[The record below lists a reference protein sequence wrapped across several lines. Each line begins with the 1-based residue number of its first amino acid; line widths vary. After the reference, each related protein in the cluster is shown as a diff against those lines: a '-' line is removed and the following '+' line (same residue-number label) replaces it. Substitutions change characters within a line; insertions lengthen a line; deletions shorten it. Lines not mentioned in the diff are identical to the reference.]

1 MYNTK
6 VICTYNTDEIFQEDD
21 NINDDDKDF
30 VRDAIYRQEFLNIL
44 GIEEFDDKLLDKSIH
59 ELYEKIKNC
68 KDLRELML
76 KIAGRW
82 LIEDEEIGLM
92 MLYSFDFMYVTHKC
106 VSEYLETSKISDINL
121 NELKTLI

>member
-1 MYNTK
+1 
-6 VICTYNTDEIFQEDD
+6 
-21 NINDDDKDF
+21 
-30 VRDAIYRQEFLNIL
+30 
-44 GIEEFDDKLLDKSIH
+44 
-59 ELYEKIKNC
+59 
-68 KDLRELML
+68 ML